1 MSKTAKK
8 VTLPK
13 EENNGIANKGQD
25 PKDESSS
32 TPDKEEERTE
42 IPEFFARS
50 KESFFYDEKE
60 ETIIRMQEKID
71 EYERQMLIANET
83 IKEQENDKIETIKRI
98 TETLPATPGPNMMR
112 PRTPRAQDIAYK
124 AIIEAT
130 AREKGKDKPK
140 TNPRQTHNKS
150 RHSKSSQIQ
159 RRRYKMGKLV
169 QTAKSLPPS

>member
-13 EENNGIANKGQD
+13 EENNGMANKEQD

-32 TPDKEEERTE
+32 TSDKDEERTD

-71 EYERQMLIANET
+71 EYERQMLIAKET
-83 IKEQENDKIETIKRI
+83 MKEQENDKIETIKRI
-98 TETLPATPGPNMMR
+98 TEALPTT
-112 PRTPRAQDIAYK
+112 PRT
-124 AIIEAT
+124 
-130 AREKGKDKPK
+130 
-140 TNPRQTHNKS
+140 
-150 RHSKSSQIQ
+150 
-159 RRRYKMGKLV
+159 
-169 QTAKSLPPS
+169 